1 MEALDILKEAGRKN
15 DLELSKKKTKIMK
28 IRGPSTAEKI
38 GEFDV
43 EKEVKYLGIQL
54 GGRGKD
60 IFGAE
65 NKLWL

>member
-1 MEALDILKEAGRKN
+1 
-15 DLELSKKKTKIMK
+15 MK

-38 GEFDV
+38 GEFEE

-65 NKLWL
+65 NKLWLEKAEKRQMNLKAKSRAAVTWW

>member
-1 MEALDILKEAGRKN
+1 MV
-15 DLELSKKKTKIMK
+15 
-28 IRGPSTAEKI
+28 IRGPNTTEKI
-38 GEFDV
+38 GDFEV

-65 NKLWL
+65 NKIWLEKAEKKHK